1 MNKINLKEGQIELKD
16 VELKDVELIK
26 EKDPLIEGQINYYF
40 SITYIRTD
48 EFGKQEINY
57 PRVYLPIFRKTF
69 YTSSVHSDSFLDIGL
84 GELPL
89 KPGPDGKL
97 FTLKQVEEYPQEMTL
112 EEIESRLGHK
122 IKIISIDEKFRKR
135 KGK

>member
-1 MNKINLKEGQIELKD
+1 MYKINLKEGQI
-16 VELKDVELIK
+16 ELKDVELIK

-48 EFGKQEINY
+48 RFGKQEINY
-57 PRVYLPIFRKTF
+57 PRVYLPIFRTTLP
-69 YTSSVHSDSFLDIGL
+69 YVSGVHSDSFLDIGL

-97 FTLKQVEEYPQEMTL
+97 FTVKQIEEYPREMTL
-112 EEIESRLGHK
+112 EEIEKQLGHK
-122 IKIISIDEKFRKR
+122 VKIVSKGDE
-135 KGK
+135 

>member
-1 MNKINLKEGQIELKD
+1 MYKINLKECQIK
-16 VELKDVELIK
+16 LKDVELIK

-57 PRVYLPIFRKTF
+57 PRVYLPIV
-69 YTSSVHSDSFLDIGL
+69 SIVMSDSFLDIGL

-97 FTLKQVEEYPQEMTL
+97 FTVKQIEEYPREMTL
-112 EEIESRLGHK
+112 EEIEKQLGHK
-122 IKIISIDEKFRKR
+122 VKIVSKGDE
-135 KGK
+135 

>member
-1 MNKINLKEGQIELKD
+1 MYKIKYKMDIKEGQI
-16 VELKDVELIK
+16 ELKDVELIK

-48 EFGKQEINY
+48 EFGKQEINF
-57 PRVYLPIFRKTF
+57 PRVYLPIFRTTLP
-69 YTSSVHSDSFLDIGL
+69 YVSGVHLDSFLDIGL

-97 FTLKQVEEYPQEMTL
+97 FTVKQFEVYP
-112 EEIESRLGHK
+112 
-122 IKIISIDEKFRKR
+122 RK
-135 KGK
+135 